1 MVTEIFITI
10 LFPSL
15 AGACLSAVILLL
27 RPLTRK
33 AFGYAWHYY
42 IWLAVLIT
50 MLLPVRFS
58 VIWASD
64 AIPAVSPVIQSEQ
77 IAQVQNPVAPA
88 PLVKP
93 EENLLQAG
101 ASFIKSVGTNRMN
114 IIAYVWLTGAVVLLS
129 IHLAGYA
136 QLITKMRKTSTAVS
150 CPQLAAFT
158 KRNVAVRTWENASS
172 PFLVGI
178 VRPILILPAR
188 EFTDEQ
194 LNNILRHEM
203 MHLKRCDILY
213 KWAAVF
219 VKCLH
224 WFNPMIWVAA
234 KQINTECEISCD
246 MAVTRNLSRD
256 EEISY
261 IDTLLSLLPTDK
273 TRQFPLTTQMASSK
287 KILKRR
293 FLMMKTKKATSK
305 FVSVLSAVIALAML
319 STTVFA
325 SGVLSGLNEE
335 DYTVEITNNGEVIG
349 LVNKPF
355 IENGEVYMPLRETFE
370 KIGVMEHP
378 ESKIEWNDGKI
389 DLCIAYYAD
398 GVVTTEHQQLNSGH
412 SNSVSFIFNC
422 SIEIGKSVIIENTEP
437 NLIGQDI
444 SSDMAMNSAPILK
457 GSNTYIP
464 YSYINRI
471 LTTQK
476 WQIGYIMY
484 DKNGNEI
491 ALEEVAAAKAVIEEY
506 YRAGNTKDRAAQLAT
521 LTQRHHAPNVLLSSD
536 DKSII
541 TIKDI
546 RYSPS
551 DSIREAE
558 DYIKYGN
565 GSVNGTQ
572 LENVI
577 VFYMDY
583 DVSFP
588 EGISDQENGAWAS
601 SYDNWKMIL
610 IRDNK
615 DGKWLIDDMG
625 F

>member
-58 VIWASD
+58 VMRAAD
-64 AIPAVSPVIQSEQ
+64 AIPTVSPVIQSEQ
-77 IAQVQNPVAPA
+77 IAQVQNPVTPGSQ
-88 PLVKP
+88 VKP
-93 EENLLQAG
+93 KENLLQTG
-101 ASFIKSVGTNRMN
+101 ANFIKSVGTNKMN

-129 IHLAGYA
+129 IHLTGYTR
-136 QLITKMRKTSTAVS
+136 LIAKIRKTSTAVP

-172 PFLVGI
+172 PFLVGM

-188 EFTDEQ
+188 KFTDEQ

-224 WFNPMIWVAA
+224 WFNPMIWVAS

-273 TRQFPLTTQMASSK
+273 TRQLPLTTQMASSK

-335 DYTVEITNNGEVIG
+335 DYTVEITNKRERIE

-355 IENGEVYMPLRETFE
+355 IKNGILYVPLRESIE
-370 KIGVMEHP
+370 KTDTNAVV
-378 ESKIEWNDGKI
+378 EWNDGNISVDIIGNKYLLFI
-389 DLCIAYYAD
+389 DDKTIRVNPVVGPTFSVNADVAPVLIRDIAYIPFETLVYLFTYD
-398 GVVTTEHQQLNSGH
+398 QN
-412 SNSVSFIFNC
+412 
-422 SIEIGKSVIIENTEP
+422 
-437 NLIGQDI
+437 
-444 SSDMAMNSAPILK
+444 
-457 GSNTYIP
+457 NTYSFD
-464 YSYINRI
+464 YAV
-471 LTTQK
+471 
-476 WQIGYIMY
+476 Y

-491 ALEEVAAAKAVIEEY
+491 ILEEVAAAKAVIEEY
-506 YRAGNTKDRAAQLAT
+506 YKTGNTKDREAQLAT
-521 LTQRHHAPNVLLSSD
+521 LTQRYHAPNVLLSSD

-625 F
+625 Y